1 MLKTTK
7 FKSCAYFVILNDYH
21 MKFLRILTGERTTIS
36 NKTQALAKYMNMN
49 VSVIVAIIKLLMRG
63 FYT

>member
-1 MLKTTK
+1 
-7 FKSCAYFVILNDYH
+7 

-49 VSVIVAIIKLLMRG
+49 ISVIVAIIKLLMRG